1 MIVLSSSSEKL
12 EAARRLGAAHVL
24 DSNDPDWDV
33 KVRELTGGRGADHV
47 VDVIG
52 ASTIVRS
59 LHATRQGGLV
69 TAVGFL
75 SGSEKHDLIPDI
87 VFGAKTGM
95 WPPDSHSMST
105 RVYSKYADSWNQ
117 VRGIVYASIPM
128 LENMSAFVQ
137 KHGIKPVL
145 GQIFEWNEATEA
157 YLALLNFKNT
167 GKVVIRIP

>member
-1 MIVLSSSSEKL
+1 MIALSSSPEKL
-12 EAARRLGAAHVL
+12 EAAKRLGAAHVL
-24 DSNDPDWDV
+24 DSNDPEWDV

-47 VDVIG
+47 VDVVG

-87 VFGAKTGM
+87 IFGAKTGM
-95 WPPDSHSMST
+95 WPSDAQSGST
-105 RVYSKYADSWNQ
+105 CIRNRYADSLNQ

-128 LENMSAFVQ
+128 LENMSAFVE

-145 GQIFEWNEATEA
+145 GHVFEWTEATEA
-157 YLALLNFKNT
+157 YGALLNLNT
-167 GKVVIRIP
+167 AGKVVIRIP